1 MIWKASTLVAI
12 RKARKH
18 GMMIDDIADLTD
30 LTGDEVQLGL
40 DSLNGRNPDQAAAW
54 LNGLPPGDAVVE
66 VAGGEAVAVEVV
78 TKAVGVPAP
87 VVVRPRVAV
96 PPPGWTAPVTAE
108 SPLPRDGLEL
118 KRDDELVRLSL
129 AAGGFAGMLSDASA
143 PTRKLGP
150 PPFSQA
156 IGRSASR
163 SVCTPSRERRPI
175 APRPPV
181 LRPVKPLTRRVVGWA
196 RAFLAAGWGVDETA
210 GLFDVDPEV
219 LGEEVAA
226 C

>member
-1 MIWKASTLVAI
+1 MIWKASVLVAI

-40 DSLNGRNPDQAAAW
+40 DSLNGRNPDQAAAY

-66 VAGGEAVAVEVV
+66 PEGGEAVPEVV
-78 TKAVGVPAP
+78 AAP
-87 VVVRPRVAV
+87 VAARPKVSV
-96 PPPGWTAPVTAE
+96 PPKGWTPPVTAE
-108 SPLPRDGLEL
+108 SPLPRDGLTL
-118 KRDDELVRLSL
+118 ARDDDLVRLSL

-143 PTRKLGP
+143 PTRKVGP
-150 PPFSQA
+150 PPFSHA

-181 LRPVKPLTRRVVGWA
+181 MRPVKPLTRRVVAWA
-196 RAFLAAGWGVDETA
+196 AAFVAAGWGVDETA

-219 LGEEVAA
+219 LGEEIAA